1 MKQFLDLLAEHSF
14 FSDLA
19 REDLEF
25 IATCGRNV
33 AFRAGTQIA
42 REGDPADAFY
52 VIRKGRAAIEMYAP
66 GRGSLRVQTVGEG
79 DILGWSW
86 LIPPHHWVFDVR
98 ALEDV
103 RAIALDGRCL
113 RDKCD
118 ANHEVGY
125 QLMRRFAQILTRR
138 LQATRIQ
145 LLDLYSDKVV

>member
-1 MKQFLDLLAEHSF
+1 M
-14 FSDLA
+14 
-19 REDLEF
+19 
-25 IATCGRNV
+25 
-33 AFRAGTQIA
+33 
-42 REGDPADAFY
+42 
-52 VIRKGRAAIEMYAP
+52 
-66 GRGSLRVQTVGEG
+66 
-79 DILGWSW
+79 
-86 LIPPHHWVFDVR
+86 IPPHHWVFDVR